1 PTIAENSAG
10 APFYISRTGSTAGA
24 LTVNYTLSG
33 TAVNGTDYVLRSGT
47 TNIAAGA
54 LGVDIPI
61 TPINDALAEGTET
74 VILTLAPGA
83 YSRGPAATMYLS
95 DDEVPPVQVGFPST
109 SATALESA
117 GTVNIPVTLSA
128 ASANEVTVEYLVD
141 TGTRNSS
148 TANGTAPALL
158 PYWVRCE
165 RIGNDVVGSISPDG
179 VAWTVVSTQVMALPN
194 TGYLAG
200 LYVCSFNTSL
210 LCTSVF
216 DNVTITNLQPG
227 GTVGARTGGNIGT
240 TALAGSANVAGSV
253 YTVAGA
259 GDNVEATT
267 DQGYFTW
274 WPISN
279 STNCTNIARVVSQ
292 QNTAVGATA
301 GVMIREST

>member
-1 PTIAENSAG
+1 
-10 APFYISRTGSTAGA
+10 
-24 LTVNYTLSG
+24 
-33 TAVNGTDYVLRSGT
+33 
-47 TNIAAGA
+47 
-54 LGVDIPI
+54 
-61 TPINDALAEGTET
+61 
-74 VILTLAPGA
+74 
-83 YSRGPAATMYLS
+83 
-95 DDEVPPVQVGFPST
+95 
-109 SATALESA
+109 
-117 GTVNIPVTLSA
+117 
-128 ASANEVTVEYLVD
+128 
-141 TGTRNSS
+141 
-148 TANGTAPALL
+148 GTAPALL

-259 GDNVEATT
+259 GDNVEGTT

-279 STNCTNIARVVSQ
+279 STNCTITARVVSQ
-292 QNTAVGATA
+292 QNTAAGATA
-301 GVMIREST
+301 GVMIRETTVNNVRRGYMAATPGSGFEYHYRTAVGGTEAKASQFAGAPLWVRLQRTGGAMRAYQSSDGAVWTPV